1 MNKEQLNNE
10 KLYQTT
16 MSIARKMLKNDLVS
30 KEEYAVIDTKMRKKY
45 QPILG
50 TLFSDIDLM

>member
-1 MNKEQLNNE
+1 MNKEQLNN
-10 KLYQTT
+10 TT